1 MAKFRHAILPL
12 LFCVTLFAACR
23 DDKQQDFT
31 FNARIEQP
39 TNTDGSKVY
48 LDEERWVYW
57 ELGDEITIGSD
68 ICYCDGDTAFTARLV
83 DVASQ
88 GGGIVSDYG
97 YFNGVFIT
105 TMAWGS
111 SYFLGLHPKDHRN
124 RIYGTPGSSV
134 FSTQI
139 YLADTQR
146 RRTIDAR
153 EDYTFDRQVYP
164 MVAWYGGYWDTDGEH
179 AFNLDFHS
187 VAGII
192 RLNLFNN
199 SGEYKTLRSIE
210 ITSRDGRQLKG
221 LFNIKDYNIEDP
233 YLESLSNNE
242 ADRTVVLYCGN
253 DGKSFPANQQYTFYL
268 VLPAYGGRSVT
279 TTHNLTM
286 KVNATDGSSVTKNF
300 HAPVRR
306 TGLTN
311 MQAMGIDDWQAG
323 TASIGL
329 SGCGEEARPFKVY
342 DTTDLKYLRDCYNS
356 DDPVRRINGQPITSD
371 TWIAIMRSDIVI
383 NDTNWKAGINNFVG
397 HLIDLSHQ
405 SHPGITSRSTK
416 PLFQKISDGG
426 VVEGI
431 TLKCGSMF
439 TENTPVGVTPFCGS
453 NSGEIRNCAI
463 TSEPNSTR
471 RITSVNT
478 KMAGICR
485 ENTNTGKIVG
495 CRNDARMEVQ
505 QGYDLAGIC
514 LDNRGTIKECF
525 VSSEM
530 KAYVADG
537 AHVAGI
543 CLDNNSMGTVEDC
556 YFATRVT
563 STGTNDAY
571 WAGIVYTNRGTV
583 KHCYFSSTSHI
594 YTTKDVGGIVAEN
607 IGTNS
612 KVDYCWVA
620 GQLRGVNVGG
630 IVKSMASGKVINCF
644 NSASAIVTV
653 TDASSYGGGLV
664 GQMSG
669 GSIENSYV
677 DDILVLRLS
686 ENATIGGIVGD
697 IIEGTVN
704 NCYDYEDNRML
715 YGHKT
720 DVVNITNSFLVDGSQ
735 DGLTQAQLTGLV
747 AMQTS
752 LNTNKPV
759 DGKSWQGA
767 VDATTTPT
775 VTSGTL
781 PYLETYAVPSA
792 KRRR

>member
-1 MAKFRHAILPL
+1 M
-12 LFCVTLFAACR
+12 LFSACR
-23 DDKQQDFT
+23 PEPDPPVPTSRFE
-31 FNARIEQP
+31 FNSTIEQL
-39 TNTDGSKVY
+39 DGDNDSKVY
-48 LDEERWVYW
+48 LDNERWIYW
-57 ELGDEITIGSD
+57 ELGDNISIGSD
-68 ICYCDGDTAFTARLV
+68 LTKRIDTVYRATLIDATF
-83 DVASQ
+83 DPE
-88 GGGIVSDYG
+88 
-97 YFNGVFIT
+97 YFNGIF
-105 TMAWGS
+105 MS
-111 SYFLGLHPKDHRN
+111 YLPDDSRYFLGLHPHNPKN
-124 RIYGTPGSSV
+124 RIVGRGDKNFTA
-134 FSTQI
+134 TI
-139 YLADTQR
+139 YLPDTQR

-164 MVAWYGGYWDTDGEH
+164 MVAWYGGEPVEDDPST
-179 AFNLDFHS
+179 AFNLDFH
-187 VAGII
+187 ALGGII

-199 SGEYKTLRSIE
+199 SGVNKTLRSIE

-242 ADRTVVLYCGN
+242 ADRTVVLYCG
-253 DGKSFPANQQYTFYL
+253 DSGKDFPTNQIYTFYL

-279 TTHNLTM
+279 TIHNLTM

-311 MQAMGIDDWQAG
+311 MQALGIDDWQAG

-356 DDPVRRINGQPITSD
+356 DDPVRRINGQPITSG

-416 PLFQKISDGG
+416 PLFQKIAEGG

-431 TLKCGSMF
+431 TLKCGSMM
-439 TENTPVGVTPFCGS
+439 TENTPAGITPFCG
-453 NSGEIRNCAI
+453 NNAGTIRNCAI

-485 ENTNTGKIVG
+485 ENSGTIEG

-505 QGYDLAGIC
+505 QGNDLAGIC

-530 KAYVADG
+530 KVYVADG

-644 NSASAIVTV
+644 NSPSAIITMSG
-653 TDASSYGGGLV
+653 TTGYGGGLV
-664 GQMSG
+664 GQMNG
-669 GSIENSYV
+669 GSIQNSYTADV
-677 DDILVLRLS
+677 VVTRLS
-686 ENATIGGIVGD
+686 ESVTIGGIVGD
-697 IIEGTVN
+697 AIAGTVD
-704 NCYDYEDNRML
+704 NCYNYESNRL
-715 YGHKT
+715 FYGNKT
-720 DVVNITNSFLVDGSQ
+720 AAVTISNSHMVDG
-735 DGLTQAQLTGLV
+735 TQEDV
-747 AMQTS
+747 AAVQTTALEAMEAA
-752 LNTNKPV
+752 LNAHVPEG
-759 DGKSWQGA
+759 GKQWEGA
-767 VDATTTPT
+767 VNATTTPT
-775 VTSGTL
+775 VTSGTPPVL
-781 PYLETYAVPSA
+781 VQYAVTP
-792 KRRR
+792 